1 MSFIKSIDK
10 YAVFLKVHRQD
21 SSLTK
26 ELWTLSVYQETYVTL
41 AINVGVNC
49 LVSKPNTQYNIR
61 IYHECEGRIEKSGA
75 GQLGPKPTRPMPTR
89 PGQPFP
95 SRWPHGCKEQA
106 RQHNTHQ
113 HEALLTKTIHK
124 RSTAL
129 ERSVKYSFFLSFFLY
144 ILPDALF
151 RALSAGVHCTLRVAG
166 WKPTSNH
173 IEITVGFFNLH
184 RGWLSLHRGHPVNVP
199 IRRTMHLSSVIPAND
214 TRESVFGHRNF
225 SRRERESNL
234 GPLAPEASA

>member
-1 MSFIKSIDK
+1 MCLPWLENKKITVFPHIKLFCKSK
-10 YAVFLKVHRQD
+10 PMLKVTGIPIFLCTCRMPEHGFMFTCTECKKWFHPSCQLINQTRRQ
-21 SSLTK
+21 
-26 ELWTLSVYQETYVTL
+26 
-41 AINVGVNC
+41 I
-49 LVSKPNTQYNIR
+49 
-61 IYHECEGRIEKSGA
+61 
-75 GQLGPKPTRPMPTR
+75 
-89 PGQPFP
+89 
-95 SRWPHGCKEQA
+95 
-106 RQHNTHQ
+106 
-113 HEALLTKTIHK
+113 
-124 RSTAL
+124 
-129 ERSVKYSFFLSFFLY
+129 SFFLY
-144 ILPDALF
+144 ILPGACF